1 MYGKTYGIICDI
13 KVASVAFFCLDNNR
27 RYNRSLLVK
36 CYSKELSEIL
46 LQSESY
52 DTYIKLKECVTSIRK
67 KNCDLYDSFRT
78 TSIECIVS
86 ENRRIKGEFSAGID

>member
-1 MYGKTYGIICDI
+1 MCSLTNNMYGKTYGIICDI

-36 CYSKELSEIL
+36 FYSKELSEIL

-52 DTYIKLKECVTSIRK
+52 DTYIKLKEFVTSIRK
-67 KNCDLYDSFRT
+67 KTVIYM
-78 TSIECIVS
+78 IV
-86 ENRRIKGEFSAGID
+86 FVQLLLSASCLKTDE

>member
-1 MYGKTYGIICDI
+1 MCSLTNNMYGKTYGIICDI
-13 KVASVAFFCLDNNR
+13 KVACVAFFCLDNNR

-52 DTYIKLKECVTSIRK
+52 DTYIKLKEFVTSIRK
-67 KNCDLYDSFRT
+67 KTVIYM
-78 TSIECIVS
+78 IV
-86 ENRRIKGEFSAGID
+86 FVQLLLSASCLKTDE